1 MSSLSSTFAVV
12 CNETDCMLG
21 VALKPL
27 CLLSRAGPVGRMSA
41 RAFPRSGPRHEAQKR
56 KCWPSGAR
64 AARERLP
71 SAPRAALKRLPSG
84 APSAFWGVCRASGPR
99 AASVRSRVGRSG
111 ASRSFSP
118 WTGEGFAS
126 AQPTN
131 AGNGK
136 FSQHREEA
144 RGQRDIREQQRDPES
159 EGPPWASRLVGHG
172 VGRLGPRHVSCRHR
186 VRCSCLVAETRR
198 RPTKSGQALPPC
210 NEALQQAP
218 PRWEALAALRGPS

>member
-131 AGNGK
+131 AGTASSRSIERKLEG
-136 FSQHREEA
+136 RETSA
-144 RGQRDIREQQRDPES
+144 SSS
-159 EGPPWASRLVGHG
+159 ETPRVKDHL
-172 VGRLGPRHVSCRHR
+172 GRLDS
-186 VRCSCLVAETRR
+186 
-198 RPTKSGQALPPC
+198 SGTEWA
-210 NEALQQAP
+210 
-218 PRWEALAALRGPS
+218 G